1 MSKIKK
7 VFYDDNRKVYVSYE
21 LTTDR
26 LGQDVAEAL
35 MDAFA
40 ELTGHYNG
48 RSRAQAWS
56 SFKKFVGY
64 LSLIGFNK
72 SVTNYDIVS
81 GFADYLKSVG
91 RLKKTN
97 GTHYNFI
104 KRLISFISES
114 NTDAVWSNQGLIFK
128 DFSREA
134 KCVRDNVVPADV
146 LKTISDICRKR
157 ISDIRSKFA
166 LREIVKH
173 RDGELQKF
181 SEDIDE
187 KLLRALIEQEAF
199 GNWTQLQLL
208 EAGLSK
214 LAHVGLRRLCPY
226 KELTIEAA
234 LPIYLLLMI
243 QTAAN
248 PVSLMEIGVDCV
260 SINPLDEKS
269 VTLEWAKNRS
279 SKIQKIGL
287 LREGKYSVESLV
299 HLLADMTAPIRHLAN
314 PADIDLLFITRT
326 GVKAKRLSSQSMHNY
341 LEEFRKEHGLPYFT
355 FSDIRRAVAEFV
367 YRRTSS
373 VSEVTKLLQH
383 QNESTTKLY
392 LRSPAIIQSS
402 YERLAS
408 FQGQMLDLVKVD
420 TEYETVLGFKCAAP
434 QLGTVRGSKKG
445 EPCLEFLSCAT
456 CKNAIVVADDPVAVA
471 RIIRA
476 KEHLEQLEDRSMLDH
491 EDRVRFEQVY
501 RPLLNIITTDILEQ
515 ISKKVIQSAL
525 RMRSTMPDIPVLV

>member
-7 VFYDDNRKVYVSYE
+7 IFYDDNKRVYVTYE
-21 LTTDR
+21 LIPDR
-26 LGQDVAEAL
+26 FGEDVAKAL

-40 ELTGHYNG
+40 DLTGHYNG
-48 RSRAQAWS
+48 RSRGQAWN
-56 SFKKFVGY
+56 SFKKFVRY
-64 LSLIGFNK
+64 LSLIGFNA
-72 SVTNYDIVS
+72 SVKNLDVVS
-81 GFADYLKSVG
+81 GFADYLTSIG

-97 GTHYNFI
+97 GAHYNFI

-114 NTDAVWSNQGLIFK
+114 NSDSIWSNQGLIFK

-134 KCVRDNVVPADV
+134 KCVRDNVLAPED
-146 LKTISDICRKR
+146 LKVISDVCRKR
-157 ISDIRSKFA
+157 ISDVRAKFA
-166 LREIVKH
+166 FREAVRH
-173 RDGELQKF
+173 SNGELQSF

-187 KLLRALIEQEAF
+187 KLLNTLIEQEAF
-199 GNWTQLQLL
+199 GNWTQAQLL
-208 EAGLSK
+208 DAGFTK
-214 LAHVGLRRLCPY
+214 LVHSGLRRLYPY
-226 KELTIEAA
+226 RELTIEAA

-248 PVSLMEIGVDCV
+248 PVSLMEIGTGCV
-260 SINPLDEKS
+260 TINPLDEKS
-269 VTLEWAKNRS
+269 ITLEWAKNRS

-299 HLLADMTAPIRHLAN
+299 RLLTDMTAPIRHLTK
-314 PADIDLLFITRT
+314 PADADFLFITRT

-341 LEEFRKEHGLPYFT
+341 LEEFRKANGLPHFT

-367 YRRTSS
+367 YKRTSS
-373 VSEVTKLLQH
+373 LAEVTKLLQH
-383 QNESTTKLY
+383 RDESTTKLY

-408 FQGQMLDLVKVD
+408 FQGQMLELVKVD

-434 QLGTVRGSKKG
+434 QSGTVRGSRKG

-476 KEHLEQLEDRSMLDH
+476 KEHLEQMENKSMLDH
-491 EDRVRFEQVY
+491 EDRARFEQVY
-501 RPLLNIITTDILEQ
+501 RPLLNIINRDILEKV
-515 ISKKVIQSAL
+515 SKTVIHNAL
-525 RMRSTMPDIPVLV
+525 RLRSTMPDIPVLV